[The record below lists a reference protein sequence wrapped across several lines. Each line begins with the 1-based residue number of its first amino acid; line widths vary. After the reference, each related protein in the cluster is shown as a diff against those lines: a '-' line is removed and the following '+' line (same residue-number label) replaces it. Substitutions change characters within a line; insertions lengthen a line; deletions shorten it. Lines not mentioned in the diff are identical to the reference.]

1 MVYCENIESKTTATV
16 ADTIIADWGCRHIKK
31 YFMKQ
36 TLSTDVRNVIEATH
50 YRPAISIILPFE
62 PKMNA
67 KSDLAQR
74 LKFAVDKVDREVR
87 QNYHAD
93 VADLV
98 IQKLRKIVKGLNLN
112 TFKKSIAIYVSPV
125 FEKVLYLDIPMEEKI
140 VVDDSFKIRDL

>member
-1 MVYCENIESKTTATV
+1 
-16 ADTIIADWGCRHIKK
+16 
-31 YFMKQ
+31 MKQ

-50 YRPAISIILPFE
+50 YRPAISLILPFE

-98 IQKLRKIVKGLNLN
+98 IQKLRKIVK
-112 TFKKSIAIYVSPV
+112 V
-125 FEKVLYLDIPMEEKI
+125 
-140 VVDDSFKIRDL
+140 